1 MTQNETQNDPKRPKP
16 NQNDLKRPK
25 PSQDKTQND
34 PSQLKL
40 T

>member
-16 NQNDLKRPK
+16 NQNDLKRLK